1 MPDFSLDEINLIFI
15 YGNGKKKELIKQLEQ
30 MLEDAENDEEFSV
43 MAKAVIE
50 KVSGMTDQT
59 FSKMSSDLIPDFE
72 RTSKKKTGRGVS
84 APAGISSLL
93 CCQILCNGLKEGC
106 APYIQRGRIP
116 NKRQHIIFGLAEING

>member
-1 MPDFSLDEINLIFI
+1 MPNFSLDEINLIFI

-72 RTSKKKTGRGVS
+72 KD
-84 APAGISSLL
+84 
-93 CCQILCNGLKEGC
+93 E
-106 APYIQRGRIP
+106 
-116 NKRQHIIFGLAEING
+116 